1 MDEFKFY
8 IQKMQKLL
16 KNDKIQPL
24 LTRRKSQKLVQQFSI
39 SVEEKRDKID
49 KIKSLIKENKREVNS
64 KEIANQYLQE
74 INNQENQNKAEIIMK
89 EDIINQ
95 EESFK
100 KRLEEKRLLRGNS
113 QPHMKLKVKRKFNL
127 IFNLI
132 QFLGKI

>member
-24 LTRRKSQKLVQQFSI
+24 LTRRKSQKLVQQFSL

-74 INNQENQNKAEIIMK
+74 INKQENQNKAEIIMK

-113 QPHMKLKVKRKFNL
+113 QPHMKVKV
-127 IFNLI
+127 
-132 QFLGKI
+132 